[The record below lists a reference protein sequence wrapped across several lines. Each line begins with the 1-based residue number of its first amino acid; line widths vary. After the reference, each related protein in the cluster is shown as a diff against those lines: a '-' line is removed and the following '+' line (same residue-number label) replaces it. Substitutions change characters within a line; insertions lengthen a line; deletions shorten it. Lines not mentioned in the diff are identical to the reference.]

1 LDISTLIGILIASGL
16 VIVSIYMGGNVT
28 WFINYPSLMIVVG
41 GTMGAT
47 LLSYPLSE
55 VMSVFGVAK
64 KVFLHRYQNQNEI
77 ISLLVRFARKA
88 RKEGILSF
96 EPEIKNLD
104 NPFMAKGLTL
114 AIDGM
119 DSGAIEDI
127 LRTEIYA
134 IEERHRLGADIFLTM
149 GNFSPAVGMLGT
161 IIGLIQMLMQMN
173 DPSSIGKPMAV
184 ALLTTFYG
192 VFLSYLFFLPIA
204 GKLKTRSK
212 KELILNEMIM
222 EGIISIQAGDNP
234 RVVEQKLKAFL
245 SPRERQDK
253 NRLKQ

>member
-114 AIDGM
+114 ASLIID
-119 DSGAIEDI
+119 S
-127 LRTEIYA
+127 
-134 IEERHRLGADIFLTM
+134 
-149 GNFSPAVGMLGT
+149 
-161 IIGLIQMLMQMN
+161 
-173 DPSSIGKPMAV
+173 
-184 ALLTTFYG
+184 
-192 VFLSYLFFLPIA
+192 LFPNA
-204 GKLKTRSK
+204 
-212 KELILNEMIM
+212 
-222 EGIISIQAGDNP
+222 
-234 RVVEQKLKAFL
+234 
-245 SPRERQDK
+245 
-253 NRLKQ
+253 

>member
-1 LDISTLIGILIASGL
+1 LDVSTLIGILVASGL
-16 VIVSIYMGGNVT
+16 VIVSISMGGSVT
-28 WFINYPSLMIVVG
+28 WFINYPSLMIVIG

-47 LLSYPLSE
+47 LLAYPLSE

-64 KVFLHRYQNQNEI
+64 NVFLHRYQNQNEL

-96 EPEIKNLD
+96 ESELKNVD
-104 NPFMAKGLTL
+104 DPFMVKGLNL

-161 IIGLIQMLMQMN
+161 IIGLVQMLMQMN
-173 DPSSIGKPMAV
+173 DPSNIGKPMAV

-212 KELILNEMIM
+212 KELIINEMIM

-245 SPRERQDK
+245 SPRERK
-253 NRLKQ
+253 LKSRSK

>member
-1 LDISTLIGILIASGL
+1 MDVSTLIGILVASGL
-16 VIVSIYMGGNVT
+16 VIVSISMGGSVT
-28 WFINYPSLMIVVG
+28 WFINYPSLMIVIG

-47 LLSYPLSE
+47 LLAYPLSE

-64 KVFLHRYQNQNEI
+64 NVFLHRYQNQNEL

-96 EPEIKNLD
+96 ESELKNVD
-104 NPFMAKGLTL
+104 NPFMVKGLNL

-161 IIGLIQMLMQMN
+161 IIGLVQMLMQMN
-173 DPSSIGKPMAV
+173 DPSNIGKPMAV

-212 KELILNEMIM
+212 KELIINEMIM

-245 SPRERQDK
+245 SPRERK
-253 NRLKQ
+253 LKSRSK

>member
-1 LDISTLIGILIASGL
+1 MDVSTLIGILIASGL
-16 VIVSIYMGGNVT
+16 VIISISMGGSVT
-28 WFINYPSLMIVVG
+28 WFINYPSLMIVIG

-47 LLSYPLSE
+47 LLAYPLSE

-64 KVFLHRYQNQNEI
+64 NVFLHRYQNQNEL

-88 RKEGILSF
+88 RREGILSF
-96 EPEIKNLD
+96 ESELKNVD
-104 NPFMAKGLTL
+104 NPFMVKGLNL

-173 DPSSIGKPMAV
+173 DPSNIGKPMAV

-212 KELILNEMIM
+212 KELIINEMIM

-245 SPRERQDK
+245 SPRERKLK
-253 NRLKQ
+253 NRSK

>member
-1 LDISTLIGILIASGL
+1 MDVSTLIGILVASGL
-16 VIVSIYMGGNVT
+16 VIVSISMGGSVT
-28 WFINYPSLMIVVG
+28 WFINYPSLMIVIG

-47 LLSYPLSE
+47 LLAYPLSE

-64 KVFLHRYQNQNEI
+64 NVFLHRYQNQNEL

-96 EPEIKNLD
+96 ESELKNVD
-104 NPFMAKGLTL
+104 DPFMVKGLNL

-161 IIGLIQMLMQMN
+161 IIGLVQMLMQMN
-173 DPSSIGKPMAV
+173 DPSNIGKPMAV

-212 KELILNEMIM
+212 KELIINEMIM

-245 SPRERQDK
+245 SPRERK
-253 NRLKQ
+253 LKSRSK

>member
-1 LDISTLIGILIASGL
+1 
-16 VIVSIYMGGNVT
+16 
-28 WFINYPSLMIVVG
+28 
-41 GTMGAT
+41 MGAT
-47 LLSYPLSE
+47 LLAYPLSE

-64 KVFLHRYQNQNEI
+64 NVFLHRYQNQNEL

-88 RKEGILSF
+88 RREGILSF
-96 EPEIKNLD
+96 ESELKNVD
-104 NPFMAKGLTL
+104 NPFMVKGLNL

-173 DPSSIGKPMAV
+173 DPSNIGKPMAV

-212 KELILNEMIM
+212 KELIINEMIM

-245 SPRERQDK
+245 SPRERK
-253 NRLKQ
+253 LKSRSK

>member
-1 LDISTLIGILIASGL
+1 LDVSTLIGILVASGL
-16 VIVSIYMGGNVT
+16 VIVSISMGGSVT
-28 WFINYPSLMIVVG
+28 WFINYPSLMIVIG

-47 LLSYPLSE
+47 LLAYPLSE

-64 KVFLHRYQNQNEI
+64 NVFLHRYQNQNEL

-96 EPEIKNLD
+96 ESELKNVD
-104 NPFMAKGLTL
+104 NPFMVKGLNL

-161 IIGLIQMLMQMN
+161 IIGLVQMLMQMN
-173 DPSSIGKPMAV
+173 DPSNIGKPMAV

-212 KELILNEMIM
+212 KELIINEMIM

-245 SPRERQDK
+245 SPRERK
-253 NRLKQ
+253 LKSRSK